1 MHTYKENFKEKL
13 MKIVMIPDVPNWAFD
28 RNVSAIIK
36 YNPELNITKI
46 FQSQFRKSMFNNFNI
61 VYHCS
66 WLWPVYPP
74 RQAAEI
80 TSHNYELLHME
91 KAKKLIPRFKG
102 IVTKSMILYQ
112 KISKMNKFTFYAA
125 GGVHEDLFVP
135 VKKERRK
142 KFVVGWVGQPTKGSY
157 GKSRP
162 VDIKGYHHILLP
174 LKENMKDCKDIEFK
188 IIATSH
194 HTNPRPYNQM
204 PLFYRDVDVQIC
216 TSMFEGAPNPMFE
229 AASTGLPLISTK
241 VGAISELIEHNVNGY
256 FIPTYNC
263 QKDIPDRIAQF
274 RKYIL
279 YLKNNRELGEAM
291 GKINREKVE
300 KEWAWRIRAKQ
311 WKVFFEKF
319 ISGKGN

>member
-1 MHTYKENFKEKL
+1 

-46 FQSQFRKSMFNNFNI
+46 FQKHFNESMFNNFNI

-66 WLWPVYPP
+66 WLWTVNPQ
-74 RQAAEI
+74 RQATEI
-80 TSHNYELLHME
+80 TSHNYEFLHKE
-91 KAKKLIPRFKG
+91 KARREIPQFKG

-125 GGVHEDLFVP
+125 GGVHDDIFIP

-142 KFVVGWVGQPTKGSY
+142 KFTVGWCGHPTEG
-157 GKSRP
+157 GFGDRRP

-174 LKENMKDCKDIEFK
+174 LIENMKDCKDIEFK
-188 IIATSH
+188 VLATNVRK
-194 HTNPRPYNQM
+194 NPLPYSQM
-204 PLFYRDVDVQIC
+204 PFFFRDVDVQIC
-216 TSMFEGAPNPMFE
+216 TSVAEGAPNPMFE

-256 FIPTYNC
+256 IIPTYNC
-263 QKDIPDRIAQF
+263 QGDLPDRIAQF

-279 YLKNNRELGEAM
+279 HLKNNRELGEEM
-291 GKINREKVE
+291 GRRNRDKVV
-300 KEWAWRIRAKQ
+300 KEWTWRTRAKQ
-311 WKVFFEKF
+311 WKIFFEKF
-319 ISGKGN
+319 ISIKG